1 MKLLFVILLTSMLTD
16 NMVLV
21 RFMGI
26 CPFLGVSK
34 KYDSAIGMGLAVIFV
49 MICASICTYPV
60 YTFILVPLGIEYM
73 KTVAFILLIATF
85 VQIVE
90 MVVHKKI
97 PALYSSLGVYLPL
110 ITTNCAVLGI
120 TIINADEGMNFA
132 ESIVNALGAGL
143 GFTLALVIFASVRSR
158 LDAAKDIPKMFRGV
172 PATLIAAA
180 IVSVSFMG
188 FTTLLA

>member
-1 MKLLFVILLTSMLTD
+1 MKLLLVILLTSMLTE

-49 MICASICTYPV
+49 MVCATICTYPI
-60 YTFILVPLGIEYM
+60 YTFILVPLGVEYM
-73 KTVAFILLIATF
+73 KTVAFILLIAAF
-85 VQIVE
+85 VQLVE
-90 MVVHKKI
+90 MIIKKKI
-97 PALYSSLGVYLPL
+97 PPLYKSLGVYLPL

-120 TIINADEGMNFA
+120 TILNTDEGYNLIQ
-132 ESIVNALGAGL
+132 SIVNALGGGL
-143 GFTLALVIFASVRSR
+143 GFTIALIIFASVRSR
-158 LDAAKDIPKMFRGV
+158 IGTANIPKTFAGV
-172 PATLIAAA
+172 PSTLVAAA

-188 FTTLLA
+188 FTSLLQ

>member
-1 MKLLFVILLTSMLTD
+1 MKLLLVILLTSMLTD

-34 KYDSAIGMGLAVIFV
+34 KYDSAVGMGLAVIFV
-49 MICASICTYPV
+49 MVCASACTYPI
-60 YTFILVPLGIEYM
+60 YTFLLVPFGLEYM

-90 MVVHKKI
+90 MIVHKKI
-97 PALYSSLGVYLPL
+97 PALYSALGVYLPL

-120 TIINADEGMNFA
+120 TIINVDESYTFVQ
-132 ESIVNALGAGL
+132 SLIDALGAGI
-143 GFTLALVIFASVRSR
+143 GFTLALIIFASVRSR
-158 LDAAKDIPKMFRGV
+158 IEGADIPKMFRGV
-172 PATLIAAA
+172 PATLVAAA

>member
-1 MKLLFVILLTSMLTD
+1 MKLLLVILLTSMLTE

-49 MICASICTYPV
+49 MVCATICTYPI
-60 YTFILVPLGIEYM
+60 YTFILLPLGVGYM
-73 KTVAFILLIATF
+73 KTVAFILLIAAF
-85 VQIVE
+85 VQLVE
-90 MVVHKKI
+90 MIIKKKI
-97 PALYSSLGVYLPL
+97 PPLYKSLGVYLPL

-120 TIINADEGMNFA
+120 TILNTDEGYNLIQ
-132 ESIVNALGAGL
+132 SVINALGGGL
-143 GFTLALVIFASVRSR
+143 GFTLALIIFASVRSR
-158 LDAAKDIPKMFRGV
+158 IETSNIPKTFKGV
-172 PATLIAAA
+172 PSTLVAAA

-188 FTTLLA
+188 FTSLLQ

>member
-1 MKLLFVILLTSMLTD
+1 MKLLLVILLTSMLTE

-49 MICASICTYPV
+49 MVCATICTYPI
-60 YTFILVPLGIEYM
+60 YTFILVPLGVDYL

-85 VQIVE
+85 VQLVE
-90 MVVHKKI
+90 MIIKKKI
-97 PALYSSLGVYLPL
+97 PPLYKSLGVYLPL

-120 TIINADEGMNFA
+120 TILNTDEGYNFIQ
-132 ESIVNALGAGL
+132 SFVNALGGGL
-143 GFTLALVIFASVRSR
+143 GFTVALIIFASVRSR
-158 LDAAKDIPKMFRGV
+158 IETSNIPKAFIGV
-172 PATLIAAA
+172 PSTLVAAA

-188 FTTLLA
+188 FTSLLQ

>member
-1 MKLLFVILLTSMLTD
+1 MKLLLVILLTSMLTD

-34 KYDSAIGMGLAVIFV
+34 KYDSAVGMGLAVIFV
-49 MICASICTYPV
+49 MVCASACTYPI
-60 YTFILVPLGIEYM
+60 YTFLLVPFGLEYM

-90 MVVHKKI
+90 MIVHKKI
-97 PALYSSLGVYLPL
+97 PALYNALGVYLPL

-120 TIINADEGMNFA
+120 TIINVDESYNFVQ
-132 ESIVNALGAGL
+132 SLIDALGAGI
-143 GFTLALVIFASVRSR
+143 GFTLALIIFASVRSR
-158 LDAAKDIPKMFRGV
+158 IEGADIPKMFRGV
-172 PATLIAAA
+172 PATLVAAA

>member
-1 MKLLFVILLTSMLTD
+1 
-16 NMVLV
+16 MVLV

-49 MICASICTYPV
+49 MVSASICTYPV

-73 KTVAFILLIATF
+73 KTIAFILLIATF

-97 PALYSSLGVYLPL
+97 PALYNALGVYLPL
-110 ITTNCAVLGI
+110 ITTNCAVLGV
-120 TIINADEGMNFA
+120 TILNTDENYNFVQ
-132 ESIVNALGAGL
+132 SVVNALGGGI
-143 GFTLALVIFASVRSR
+143 GFTLALIIFASVRSR
-158 LDAAKDIPKMFRGV
+158 LETANIPKTFKGV
-172 PATLIAAA
+172 PSTLIAAA

>member
-1 MKLLFVILLTSMLTD
+1 MLTE

-49 MICASICTYPV
+49 MVCATICTYPI
-60 YTFILVPLGIEYM
+60 YTFILVPLGVDYM

-85 VQIVE
+85 VQLVE
-90 MVVHKKI
+90 MIIKKKI
-97 PALYSSLGVYLPL
+97 PALYKSLGVYLPL

-120 TIINADEGMNFA
+120 TILNTDEGYTFVQ
-132 ESIVNALGAGL
+132 SVVNALGGGL
-143 GFTLALVIFASVRSR
+143 GFTVALIIFASVRSR
-158 LDAAKDIPKMFRGV
+158 LESSDIPKTFAGV
-172 PATLIAAA
+172 PSTLVAAA

-188 FTTLLA
+188 FTSLLQ

>member
-1 MKLLFVILLTSMLTD
+1 MKLLLVILLTSMLTE

-49 MICASICTYPV
+49 MVCASICTYPI
-60 YTFILVPLGIEYM
+60 YTFVLVPLGVEYM

-85 VQIVE
+85 VQLVE
-90 MVVHKKI
+90 MIIKKKI
-97 PALYSSLGVYLPL
+97 PPLYKSLGVYLPL

-120 TIINADEGMNFA
+120 TILNTDESYNFVQ
-132 ESIVNALGAGL
+132 SIVNALGGGL
-143 GFTLALVIFASVRSR
+143 GFTIALIIFASVRSR
-158 LDAAKDIPKMFRGV
+158 IETSDIPKTFKGV
-172 PATLIAAA
+172 PSTLIAAA

-188 FTTLLA
+188 FTSLLQ